1 MWRLLAEV
9 SPPPCVQVEVELIN
23 RLLEPVSDCSLLVRM
38 QQETIG
44 ETKQQKTISETIQQE
59 TIGKTI
65 QQETIGENIQQETIG
80 QSIQ

>member
-1 MWRLLAEV
+1 M
-9 SPPPCVQVEVELIN
+9 ELIN

-44 ETKQQKTISETIQQE
+44 ET
-59 TIGKTI
+59 I